1 MAASAVAEVRGG
13 SVDGLDE
20 VEAKGG
26 LEKEVKMCFP
36 GGAQGL
42 CAWRHEQ
49 ERLSELVPTCAH
61 GISGELQDGLGEVG
75 EVEVEVTSS
84 C

>member
-13 SVDGLDE
+13 SVGELDE
-20 VEAKGG
+20 AEAKGG
-26 LEKEVKMCFP
+26 LEKEVKMCFL
-36 GGAQGL
+36 GWAQDL
-42 CAWRHEQ
+42 CTWRHEQ

-61 GISGELQDGLGEVG
+61 GTSGERQDGLGEVG
-75 EVEVEVTSS
+75 EVEVEVTRS